1 MEDLSPLP
9 EADNGGVTVT
19 ESSTPI
25 AESASSKTN
34 IALQPKVSEN
44 SEDATTRD
52 CSIQYQTS
60 VSPLRDLSPLP
71 EADTGGVTVI
81 ESSTPIAETASSKT
95 NSALQPEDATTRA
108 CSIQYE
114 TSISLLGVCW
124 LCTYLNLRCFS
135 VANGQRL
142 KCLEDMSPPLPEA
155 DKDGGVIVTES
166 STPIAEA
173 AFSKTNSGSQIE
185 DIQKPDDESTKPV
198 TLRNNIG
205 ECSTHD
211 LPSND
216 ETASDSAVENG
227 NGGKDAKED
236 QLKEAT
242 TILQKRVFKA
252 FSSATRWYVVVIYN
266 ATNQMS

>member
-1 MEDLSPLP
+1 MPLLRHVLSFGCSCVFVSLHGSKSSHLKPVDGSKPVPLSIDSNLQKMSETTDSFEKQFVNMEVQKFQKIQKMLPLG
-9 EADNGGVTVT
+9 NVQF
-19 ESSTPI
+19 
-25 AESASSKTN
+25 K
-34 IALQPKVSEN
+34 
-44 SEDATTRD
+44 
-52 CSIQYQTS
+52 
-60 VSPLRDLSPLP
+60 DLSPLP

-81 ESSTPIAETASSKT
+81 ESSTLIAETDSSKT

-114 TSISLLGVCW
+114 TSISLLGD
-124 LCTYLNLRCFS
+124 LHCFS

-142 KCLEDMSPPLPEA
+142 KSL
-155 DKDGGVIVTES
+155 
-166 STPIAEA
+166 EA
-173 AFSKTNSGSQIE
+173 ASSKTNNGSQTE
-185 DIQKPDDESTKPV
+185 DIQKLDDESTTPV

-227 NGGKDAKED
+227 NDGKDAKED

-252 FSSATRWYVVVIYN
+252 FSAATRWYVVVIYN

>member
-1 MEDLSPLP
+1 
-9 EADNGGVTVT
+9 
-19 ESSTPI
+19 
-25 AESASSKTN
+25 
-34 IALQPKVSEN
+34 
-44 SEDATTRD
+44 
-52 CSIQYQTS
+52 
-60 VSPLRDLSPLP
+60 
-71 EADTGGVTVI
+71 
-81 ESSTPIAETASSKT
+81 
-95 NSALQPEDATTRA
+95 
-108 CSIQYE
+108 
-114 TSISLLGVCW
+114 
-124 LCTYLNLRCFS
+124 
-135 VANGQRL
+135 
-142 KCLEDMSPPLPEA
+142 MSPPLPEA

>member
-1 MEDLSPLP
+1 MHGLMSYRRFGRARSLRSDRANATELEPELELGNLQKMSETMDSFEKQFVNMEVQKFQKIQKMLPL
-9 EADNGGVTVT
+9 GIVHF
-19 ESSTPI
+19 
-25 AESASSKTN
+25 K
-34 IALQPKVSEN
+34 
-44 SEDATTRD
+44 
-52 CSIQYQTS
+52 
-60 VSPLRDLSPLP
+60 DLSPLP

-81 ESSTPIAETASSKT
+81 ESSTPIAETDSSKT

-114 TSISLLGVCW
+114 TSISLFGDLH
-124 LCTYLNLRCFS
+124 CFS

-142 KCLEDMSPPLPEA
+142 KSL
-155 DKDGGVIVTES
+155 ES

-173 AFSKTNSGSQIE
+173 ASSKTNNGSQTE
-185 DIQKPDDESTKPV
+185 DIQKPDDESTTSV

-227 NGGKDAKED
+227 NDGKDAKED
-236 QLKEAT
+236 QLKEKT
-242 TILQKRVFKA
+242 TMLQKRVFKA
-252 FSSATRWYVVVIYN
+252 FSAATRWYVVVIYN

>member
-1 MEDLSPLP
+1 DLSPLP

-25 AESASSKTN
+25 AESASSKIN

-44 SEDATTRD
+44 SEDATSRD

-71 EADTGGVTVI
+71 EADTGGVTMI

-108 CSIQYE
+108 CSVQYE
-114 TSISLLGVCW
+114 TSISLLGD
-124 LCTYLNLRCFS
+124 LHCFS

-173 AFSKTNSGSQIE
+173 AFSKTNNGSQTE

-227 NGGKDAKED
+227 NDGKDAKED

-252 FSSATRWYVVVIYN
+252 FSAATRWYVVVIYN